1 MKSNFIL
8 PVLFLVWGGFFFF
21 FNSYSLCFF
30 KPYFTFLFHPVIF
43 QTFSS
48 LFVILLSFTE
58 IAFSCTLWRKA
69 KRFLK
74 FFKTLWRLF
83 SSSSFIPYLIDPY
96 FSSASHSSVRSAH
109 TFCQQ
114 TEVWTVLVPL
124 CMFVRRWS
132 SLLKSTIWE
141 QVKILLVH
149 FPVFRVF
156 SIVIYL
162 WHLTPC
168 TSKLWNH
175 WKVNILTRYL

>member
-1 MKSNFIL
+1 ML
-8 PVLFLVWGGFFFF
+8 
-21 FNSYSLCFF
+21 F
-30 KPYFTFLFHPVIF
+30 KPYFAFLSHPVLF

-48 LFVILLSFTE
+48 LFVILLSLTE

-83 SSSSFIPYLIDPY
+83 SSSSFIPHFIDPY
-96 FSSASHSSVRSAH
+96 FSSASHSSIRSTH

-114 TEVWTVLVPL
+114 KCGLSWSHSVYLWEDGVPFSNL
-124 CMFVRRWS
+124 PFESRLKFYS
-132 SLLKSTIWE
+132 STFQFLGSFQLLW
-141 QVKILLVH
+141 
-149 FPVFRVF
+149 F
-156 SIVIYL
+156 YL

-175 WKVNILTRYL
+175 WKINILTRYL

>member
-1 MKSNFIL
+1 MKAIL
-8 PVLFLVWGGFFFF
+8 SYLCCLFFFF
-21 FNSYSLCFF
+21 WILILLPLLF
-30 KPYFTFLFHPVIF
+30 KPYFAFLFHPVIF

-83 SSSSFIPYLIDPY
+83 SSSSFIPYFIDPY
-96 FSSASHSSVRSAH
+96 FSSAPHSSIRSAR

-114 TEVWTVLVPL
+114 TEMWTVLVPL
-124 CMFVRRWS
+124 CIFVGSWN

-156 SIVIYL
+156 SVVVIL
-162 WHLTPC
+162 LVPSHPLHFKMME
-168 TSKLWNH
+168 SLKN
-175 WKVNILTRYL
+175 